1 MESAFQSLNAWKR
14 GGQQFMGVID
24 ADAHMIETE
33 RTWSFVKNAII

>member
-1 MESAFQSLNAWKR
+1 MESALRALNAWKR

-33 RTWSFVKNAII
+33 RTWSFAKHAII